1 MALCVLGNVFIHPNA
16 TVHSSA
22 VIGPNVSVGNGAQI
36 GAGVRV
42 CNSIILPGAE
52 LKVNI
57 NGTVS
62 EVGCGEWKKFAFLA
76 A

>member
-1 MALCVLGNVFIHPNA
+1 VFSIVIEITTAGFFLGDVFIHDTA

-52 LKVNI
+52 LKV
-57 NGTVS
+57 TFCFYQTL
-62 EVGCGEWKKFAFLA
+62 EKY
-76 A
+76 